1 MNIQYIGIDA
11 LTASQMEQLKARA
24 EASLRLIKER
34 CGFADGQLTIHH
46 KEFEPGKLSKRCKHS
61 LHLRLDSAGGSY
73 NVELASFDFPK
84 MLANI
89 FDKLEK
95 VACKGESK
103 KRKLAIGKR
112 ISKVKALDEESAER
126 AAEEDD

>member
-1 MNIQYIGIDA
+1 MNIQYVGIDTLA
-11 LTASQMEQLKARA
+11 ASQMEQLKARA

-46 KEFEPGKLSKRCKHS
+46 KEFESGKLSKRCKHS
-61 LHLRLDSAGGSY
+61 LHLKLDAVSEVY

-112 ISKVKALDEESAER
+112 KDALKAFEEESAER
-126 AAEEDD
+126 AAEDD